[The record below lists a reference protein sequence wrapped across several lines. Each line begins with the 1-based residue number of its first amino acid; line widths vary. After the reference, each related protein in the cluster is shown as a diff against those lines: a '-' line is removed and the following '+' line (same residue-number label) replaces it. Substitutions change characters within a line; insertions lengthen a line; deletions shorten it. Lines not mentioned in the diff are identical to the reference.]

1 MMNRVLIDGREDY
14 DETRVFD
21 CDVPVT
27 VEVYTFKDQGYEDIP
42 E

>member
-27 VEVYTFKDQGYEDIP
+27 VEVYTFKDKGDVSS
-42 E
+42 